1 LLRHILLVFQ
11 HLREETVASHVVN
24 ASVMEE
30 GFSDELDKSLLSTMK
45 KKFLS
50 CARDGIDAVISYVG
64 SSTNRELQTY
74 YEHL

>member
-1 LLRHILLVFQ
+1 
-11 HLREETVASHVVN
+11 
-24 ASVMEE
+24 MEE